1 MKKIKL
7 SFLIQPE
14 LIENIEEYKKGR
26 AVYPKI
32 PAAVDLDTLT
42 V

>member
-1 MKKIKL
+1 MKLNKV

-26 AVYPKI
+26 AVYPRI

-42 V
+42 I